1 MYKYNASKT
10 FRSKGNNGSRL
21 ISNIS
26 LDSHV
31 HTAMHVLTRDT
42 DNVLLTNV
50 PCNSFDGQLNTATH
64 ALTRDTDNVLLTN
77 VTCNSFDGH
86 YTL

>member
-1 MYKYNASKT
+1 MYT
-10 FRSKGNNGSRL
+10 RL
-21 ISNIS
+21 
-26 LDSHV
+26 
-31 HTAMHVLTRDT
+31 HVLTRDT

-50 PCNSFDGQLNTATH
+50 PCNSFDGQLNTAMH

-77 VTCNSFDGH
+77 VPCNSFDGH